1 MYESKIHAWYEFGQ
15 NKFSG
20 LDARVSVLQETVLS
34 NMFFLY
40 ITICKGHTYGE
51 CAVYQTVQD

>member
-20 LDARVSVLQETVLS
+20 LDARVSVLQETVFS
-34 NMFFLY
+34 NMFFIY
-40 ITICKGHTYGE
+40 NNM
-51 CAVYQTVQD
+51 